1 MPFLLLNTSHGASG
15 QALKRSLEDEVRFEP
30 LKQILR
36 FQASIPRWVRIGFNN
51 LPFGS
56 NHHSH
61 YFGSPNSIWHSLE
74 LHSALCPHWIR
85 LLSLPRSPKRAIQ
98 IPAWSCQSGK
108 YLRDQLHD
116 LRAMQLWRDGRLSW
130 LVWRGQWKVKFDE
143 NFVFK
148 GQTNV
153 EQGSVH
159 GVQGFLGI

>member
-61 YFGSPNSIWHSLE
+61 YFGSPNSI
-74 LHSALCPHWIR
+74 
-85 LLSLPRSPKRAIQ
+85 
-98 IPAWSCQSGK
+98 
-108 YLRDQLHD
+108 
-116 LRAMQLWRDGRLSW
+116 
-130 LVWRGQWKVKFDE
+130 
-143 NFVFK
+143 
-148 GQTNV
+148 
-153 EQGSVH
+153 
-159 GVQGFLGI
+159 